1 MAIGA
6 ALLFGA
12 STPLSRALLAHVS
25 PVMLAALLYLG
36 AGLGLGLSWLVR
48 RGAPLARAD
57 LPWLAG
63 ASLFGG
69 VLGPIALLFGLRATP
84 AGPASLLLNL
94 ESVFTALLAWAL
106 FREAID
112 RRLAAAMALVFAG
125 SLALAWPSDAAA
137 TARSITDAR
146 WFGPPLVAL
155 ACALWAIDNNL
166 TRKISDADVRAVVAL
181 KCLVAGAVNLAVA
194 LATGARWPEKS
205 LIVRALSLGFAS
217 YGLSLLLFVLALRHL
232 GAARTGSWFSLAPF
246 VGALGAVLY
255 LHEPIT
261 AAFAL
266 ASLLM
271 GAGLALHAIEKH
283 EHEHEHDEETH
294 EHGHHHDDGHHEH
307 SHEPN
312 VIVSEGHSHR
322 HTHRRIVHKHRHFP
336 DTHHRHAHDAHD
348 GHAHE

>member
-1 MAIGA
+1 MAVA
-6 ALLFGA
+6 AAVLFGA
-12 STPLSRALLAHVS
+12 STPLSRSLLAHVS

-36 AGLGLGLSWLVR
+36 AGLGLALSWLIR
-48 RGAPLARAD
+48 RGNPLARAD

-112 RRLAAAMALVFAG
+112 RRLAAGMVLVFAG
-125 SLALAWPSDAAA
+125 SLSLAWPSDSAS
-137 TARSITDAR
+137 TVARSITDAR
-146 WFGPPLVAL
+146 WYGPPLIAL

-181 KCLVAGAVNLAVA
+181 KCLVAGAVNLGIAFA
-194 LATGARWPEKS
+194 SGAS
-205 LIVRALSLGFAS
+205 LPDKTLLVRALVLGFAS
-217 YGLSLLLFVLALRHL
+217 YGLSLLFFVLALRNL

-261 AAFAL
+261 TAFAF

-283 EHEHEHDEETH
+283 EHEHAHREETH
-294 EHGHHHDDGHHEH
+294 EHAHRHDDGHHEH
-307 SHEPN
+307 SHEAG
-312 VIVSEGHSHR
+312 VDSSEGHSHK
-322 HTHRRIVHKHRHFP
+322 HTHRQLVHKHPHFP
-336 DTHHRHAHDAHD
+336 DTHHRHE
-348 GHAHE
+348 HEH